1 MNLEQIKKLTIQG
14 EAGLSK
20 DKLIENLVPFVWIP
34 NFICPAGS
42 IFYERKDNRQP
53 NDLDIIVRAEEKDG
67 DYYIKLDKS
76 LRLKIDR
83 ILQERV
89 KEVSGDWL
97 STQWV
102 DSIYGPNWRAQTGW
116 DLVLVPHEPQEI
128 IDVNEPQFA
137 EEFYKQNE
145 KRIHRNCINYKDGR
159 CTLKDI
165 EVNPDGPV
173 CDMFEVKV
181 KKVLPSESNIGV
193 LEGPAIKVCANCI
206 YFKDGICTLKNIEV
220 NAEDTACKEFKESI
234 LKQSD
239 RDCILTEYNKL
250 HKQGLSDYEIIR
262 KIAANLLP
270 IGFNIDYW
278 EDKVE
283 QVLRN
288 EGFIRKSEGRFEF
301 FKIDKKEYIVGGI
314 VYPCDQEDSQ
324 GHQANQVEIWK
335 ALKNFMIKGDCIKV
349 MHTGRKRDIPIIESY
364 QAEEDH
370 HKGGMDDAH
379 LIHKGDWWISIY
391 LGDERDIWNDV
402 LKGKLTGFSMAGT
415 ASIIEER

>member
-128 IDVNEPQFA
+128 IDVSEPEFA
-137 EEFYKQNE
+137 EEFYKADYS
-145 KRIHRNCINYKDGR
+145 KRV
-159 CTLKDI
+159 
-165 EVNPDGPV
+165 E
-173 CDMFEVKV
+173 
-181 KKVLPSESNIGV
+181 KVLTSAPSESNIGV

-220 NAEDTACKEFKESI
+220 NAEDTACEKFKESI

-250 HKQGLSDYEIIR
+250 HRQELSDYEIIR
-262 KIAANLLP
+262 KIVANLLP
-270 IGFNIDYW
+270 IGFDIDYW

-283 QVLRN
+283 QVLST
-288 EGFIRKSEGRFEF
+288 EGFIRKSESRFEF